1 MTLVTTLQEA
11 LEADAPQYD
20 ELMDGPVGTLLNELY
35 AMDMDE
41 EANIIDQ
48 IVWKLVDATITK
60 TYASL

>member
-1 MTLVTTLQEA
+1 MTLMTTLQEA

-20 ELMDGPVGTLLNELY
+20 ELMDGPVGALLNELY

-41 EANIIDQ
+41 EANIVDQ

-60 TYASL
+60 QYG